1 MNLFKTP
8 KIKKEKGVTCAV
20 MFLTP
25 SNNVLIVH
33 PNGAPWNCW
42 SFPKGL
48 AEADE
53 TPANAAARELQE
65 ETGLVINANELIDLG
80 RFPYVS
86 EKDYHLFLYRSKFE
100 PQFEKLVCES
110 TFINKKGDETREV
123 DNFKLIPLAEVHTLL
138 NKKQA
143 EIFLTH
149 QNSIVY
155 LKGMLI
161 S

>member
-25 SNNVLIVH
+25 SKKVLIVH

-48 AEADE
+48 CEPNELPAD
-53 TPANAAARELQE
+53 AAARELSE
-65 ETGLVINANELIDLG
+65 ETSLRISSADLIDLG
-80 RFPYVS
+80 RSSYVP
-86 EKDYHLFLYRSKFE
+86 EKDYHLFLYRALAE
-100 PQFEKLVCES
+100 PPVTKLVCES
-110 TFINKKGDETREV
+110 LFVNRAGELITEV
-123 DNFKLIPLAEVHTLL
+123 DNFKLVTFEEALKLI

-143 EIFLTH
+143 EILMI
-149 QNSIVY
+149 QLADPSNK
-155 LKGMLI
+155 LE
-161 S
+161 